1 MTAARALAATAGLAV
16 VAWLVWETG
25 PGLVLARMQE
35 LSWRLPVILLPS
47 GLVTVIDAASWRY
60 CFPGRLPAPT
70 LLVPARLAGEAVND
84 TTPTG
89 TLGGEPLKAWLLVR
103 AGIPLEEGLVSVVV
117 AKTVLVASQVG
128 FLALGLAVA
137 VTQPDVPTAV
147 TSTLAGLVAA
157 GAAAVAGLVWAQRRG
172 LFRVGS
178 RAVGWIGLGSVAAV
192 TTRLD
197 AELRAYYR
205 ARRGRLTGA
214 LAIHLAGWITGSLEA
229 WLVLRFFG
237 EPAGLATAL
246 VIEAWAAGI
255 RSVGFLVP
263 AAAGVQEGGL
273 VAVFAGLGLGADAG
287 LTFALVRRIR
297 EAVWILA
304 GYGIL
309 ATWPWPRPSETG
321 RGTPGGAL

>member
-1 MTAARALAATAGLAV
+1 M
-16 VAWLVWETG
+16 AWLLWETG
-25 PGLVLARMQE
+25 PGLVLVRIQE

-47 GLVTVIDAASWRY
+47 VLVTVIDAASWRY
-60 CFPGRLPAPT
+60 CFAGRLPAPA
-70 LLVPARLAGEAVND
+70 LLVAARLAGEAVND

-137 VTQPDVPTAV
+137 VTRPDVPAAL
-147 TSTLAGLVAA
+147 TSTMIGLVTA
-157 GAAAVAGLVWAQRRG
+157 GGIAVAGLVWAQRRG
-172 LFRVGS
+172 LFRAGS
-178 RAVGWIGLGSVAAV
+178 RAVAWMGLASMAAV

-197 AELRAYYR
+197 ADLRAYYR
-205 ARRGRLTGA
+205 ARRGRLTAA

-229 WLVLRFFG
+229 WLALRFFG
-237 EPAGLATAL
+237 DPAGIAVAL
-246 VIEAWAAGI
+246 VIEAWATGI

-287 LTFALVRRIR
+287 LTFALVRRLR
-297 EAVWILA
+297 EAVWIVA

-309 ATWPWPRPSETG
+309 AAWPWPRPSELG
-321 RGTPGGAL
+321 RGTGP